1 VGGTLDRDPAGKLV
15 SMKWISTP
23 TLSLEKIR
31 NKGNKAVAELTGA
44 PG

>member
-1 VGGTLDRDPAGKLV
+1 MHGTPSHLPGGKPAL
-15 SMKWISTP
+15 MKSISTP

-31 NKGNKAVAELTGA
+31 NKGSKVVAELTGA